1 MAKTRTYTAQQ
12 DAFLAALE
20 GEANGNIREAMNIA
34 GYSKNVRQ
42 SDIVNS
48 LKDEILEIAKTKLA
62 GGSIKA
68 VDELLNLLSNPQS
81 LSARTTIAA
90 VREILDRTGIVKQ
103 EQVTVSTDGGGV
115 FILPPKRPVDEDDY

>member
-115 FILPPKRPVDEDDY
+115 FILPPSAL